1 MEMYLEVLWLGYIPN
16 SKWNITL
23 VQEKKLKKVKKK
35 LDTYRFLLVYLGIN
49 NE

>member
-1 MEMYLEVLWLGYIPN
+1 VFGSLVDGVHFKQQMEHYIG
-16 SKWNITL
+16 T
-23 VQEKKLKKVKKK
+23 EKNKLKKMKKK